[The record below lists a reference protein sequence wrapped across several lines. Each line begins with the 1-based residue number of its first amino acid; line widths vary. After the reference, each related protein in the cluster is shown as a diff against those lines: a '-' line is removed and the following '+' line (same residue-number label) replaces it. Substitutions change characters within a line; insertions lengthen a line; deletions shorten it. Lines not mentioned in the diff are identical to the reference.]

1 MRNMNCPIF
10 INCRDRITCLSVLVD
25 WLEKAGH
32 ENIYLLDNDSSYP
45 PLLEYYE
52 QTPHTVV
59 RLNENLAH
67 TALWKTDVL
76 DRYAKRADYYVYT
89 DPDVVPV
96 EECPPDALEL
106 FVHLL
111 ERYPTFV
118 KAGFGLRIDDLPRRW
133 TNNSNASGGHSST
146 GTTSGSV

>member
-1 MRNMNCPIF
+1 MNCPIF

-59 RLNENLAH
+59 
-67 TALWKTDVL
+67 
-76 DRYAKRADYYVYT
+76 
-89 DPDVVPV
+89 
-96 EECPPDALEL
+96 
-106 FVHLL
+106 
-111 ERYPTFV
+111 
-118 KAGFGLRIDDLPRRW
+118 
-133 TNNSNASGGHSST
+133 
-146 GTTSGSV
+146 